1 MKVDQFENARKTRK
15 KAQQTFFSQKQTKLV
30 MTIIER
36 IEKIKIKT
44 KKSGKNNVI
53 SFPKP
58 RMPHRIQFRS
68 KFKTKMLE

>member
-1 MKVDQFENARKTRK
+1 
-15 KAQQTFFSQKQTKLV
+15 